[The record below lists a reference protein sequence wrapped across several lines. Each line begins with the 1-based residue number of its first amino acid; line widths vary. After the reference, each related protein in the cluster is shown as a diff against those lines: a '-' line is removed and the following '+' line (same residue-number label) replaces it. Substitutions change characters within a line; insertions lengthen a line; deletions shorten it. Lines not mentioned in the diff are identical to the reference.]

1 MTATTLAAG
10 EFKARCLS
18 LLDEVA
24 ATGKALTITKHGRP
38 VAQLVA
44 MPPPQPLFGAMK
56 GSVISAEAI
65 VAPVDEAW
73 DAEPRDD
80 LA

>member
-1 MTATTLAAG
+1 MITSTLAAG
-10 EFKARCLS
+10 EFKARCLK

-24 ATGKALTITKHGRP
+24 ASGQALTITKHGRP

-44 MPPPQPLFGAMK
+44 MPPPQPLFGALR

-73 DAEPRDD
+73 DAE
-80 LA
+80 A

>member
-1 MTATTLAAG
+1 MITSTLAAG
-10 EFKARCLS
+10 EFKARCLK

-24 ATGKALTITKHGRP
+24 ASGQALTITKHGRP

-44 MPPPQPLFGAMK
+44 MPAQRPLFGAMR
-56 GSVISAEAI
+56 GSVISADAI

-73 DAEPRDD
+73 DAE
-80 LA
+80 A

>member
-1 MTATTLAAG
+1 MTASTLAAG
-10 EFKARCLS
+10 EFKARCLK

-24 ATGKALTITKHGRP
+24 ASGKALTITKHGRP

-44 MPPPQPLFGAMK
+44 MPAQGPLFGAMR

-73 DAEPRDD
+73 DAE
-80 LA
+80 A

>member
-1 MTATTLAAG
+1 MITSTLAAG
-10 EFKARCLS
+10 EFKARCLK

-24 ATGKALTITKHGRP
+24 ASGQALTITKHGRP

-44 MPPPQPLFGAMK
+44 MPAPQPLFGALR

-73 DAEPRDD
+73 DAE
-80 LA
+80 A